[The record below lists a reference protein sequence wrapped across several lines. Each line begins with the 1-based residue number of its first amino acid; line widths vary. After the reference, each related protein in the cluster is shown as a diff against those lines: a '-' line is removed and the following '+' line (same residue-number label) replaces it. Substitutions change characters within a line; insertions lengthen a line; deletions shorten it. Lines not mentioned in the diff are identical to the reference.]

1 MISFF
6 PRKKLKGFKGIQKQ
20 GIRFTGSSPDGKRM
34 AVRAR
39 KGKQIGDQARHG
51 IPFFFYDVKNIPCS
65 SGGAFRQALLAERIT
80 DKGVLSSWDAAAT
93 NSIWLCRLFFRGLQK
108 QACKR

>member
-51 IPFFFYDVKNIPCS
+51 IPFFFYDVEKHSLLLRRSLPAGVA
-65 SGGAFRQALLAERIT
+65 GGENH
-80 DKGVLSSWDAAAT
+80 G
-93 NSIWLCRLFFRGLQK
+93 
-108 QACKR
+108 